1 MKLNKINKKGD
12 KLLSIYWFAIL
23 VIVATGV
30 VIMVNVYYGSPYDVR
45 QVESGI
51 LANHVANCIY
61 FGGEVNPSIISPDGF
76 FKEDFKDHFMD
87 YCTLN
92 FNVQGEFTQIPY
104 YTEVNF
110 FKGIDSPTSVFNITE
125 GNKNLKSDCSVNIEN
140 KIKLAKCTSSSF
152 FMRLNSKDVYLVR
165 ILAIV
170 SKVNEN
176 TN

>member
-1 MKLNKINKKGD
+1 MKINKKGD

-61 FGGEVNPSIISPDGF
+61 FGGEVNPSLISSNGI
-76 FKEDFKDHFMD
+76 FKEDFRDHFMN

-92 FNVQGEFTQIPY
+92 FSVEGEFTQIPY
-104 YTEVNF
+104 YLEINF
-110 FKGIDSPTSVFNITE
+110 FKGIDSPTSVFNISE
-125 GNKNLKSDCSVNIEN
+125 GNQNLKSDCGVDVQD
-140 KIKLAKCTSSSF
+140 KFKLSKCTSNSF
-152 FMRLNSKDVYLVR
+152 FMKLNSNDVYFVK
-165 ILAIV
+165 ILAVV